1 MHTDTDQWA
10 VRTPLTGRCPPPTH
24 LARFFPPRRKP
35 RVSNSPFCRRSYW
48 GSRLLGP
55 WRSRFPGLWSLR
67 PFSRFPAEEN
77 TQAELILRQ
86 ISSGTSQYERQ
97 EGKDRSSTDG
107 GRIISKPHGQSLA
120 SKPTAVS
127 YAAPCIRQGEA
138 FRSPDN
144 QTQSNERKSELLG
157 SVVGIMAKWVPR
169 IS

>member
-10 VRTPLTGRCPPPTH
+10 VRTPLTGRCPP

-107 GRIISKPHGQSLA
+107 GRIISKPHGQSF
-120 SKPTAVS
+120 KKH
-127 YAAPCIRQGEA
+127 APCIRQGEA
-138 FRSPDN
+138 FRSHDN

-157 SVVGIMAKWVPR
+157 SVVGIMAKWVAR